1 MQANATFRMSERR
14 SPRVSI
20 DLRVIAIQDG
30 LEIPGKVLNLSGG
43 GVHMA
48 LDPIS
53 SAAMRSGP
61 MELEIAGIGRY
72 PSRIVWKAVNSLGAE
87 FLISDSMRQLVEHR
101 IAALGRSMKE
111 PTGRSTEPP
120 LQVEA
125 VEAPELPPPSSE
137 APPPASTLRIVET
150 DQFTD
155 LRRSPRIKV
164 NLGARCF
171 QGGYDIPC
179 QILDISEGG
188 ARMRFDSIGIAGVRD
203 DTLNLQIPGYGQY
216 HADFRWRQGSDAGA
230 EFRLTDRQREHLS
243 NRIRTALRDGAVSA

>member
-43 GVHMA
+43 GVQMA

-61 MELEIAGIGRY
+61 LELEIAGIGRY

-101 IAALGRSMKE
+101 ITALGRSMKE
-111 PTGRSTEPP
+111 PTGRSAEPP
-120 LQVEA
+120 LQVET

-137 APPPASTLRIVET
+137 APAPVSTLRIV
-150 DQFTD
+150 
-155 LRRSPRIKV
+155 
-164 NLGARCF
+164 
-171 QGGYDIPC
+171 
-179 QILDISEGG
+179 
-188 ARMRFDSIGIAGVRD
+188 
-203 DTLNLQIPGYGQY
+203 
-216 HADFRWRQGSDAGA
+216 
-230 EFRLTDRQREHLS
+230 
-243 NRIRTALRDGAVSA
+243 